1 MSRSGC
7 RNIRHPVLLPDDAW
21 CSVAIDVQART
32 QSVFD
37 ELAARQTW
45 RVRHFVYITLGVA
58 FLAWCAD
65 GVNLRPREIA
75 NAIPVIADYFGRMAP
90 PKWSFVEAI
99 WKPAVETIY
108 VAIWGNVLATIVG
121 LPLGLLA
128 ASTVTRSVILR
139 SAAMG
144 VLNVLRSISEL
155 IWAILFVAAVGLGP
169 FPGALA
175 LGMNYGGILG
185 RLYAEAIE
193 NVDKGSIE
201 AMEATGASRLQV
213 VLFAVFPQALPQF
226 VTYNLYWFEVGV
238 RSAAVL
244 GMVGAGGIGFELI
257 TSIRLF
263 EWREVGLI
271 LLFILG
277 MVTIIDLASTY
288 IRSRLY

>member
-1 MSRSGC
+1 VQ
-7 RNIRHPVLLPDDAW
+7 VLRDKRFCDKPLGG
-21 CSVAIDVQART
+21 DVSTDIQTRT

-45 RVRHFVYITLGVA
+45 KAKHFVYIVLGAA

-65 GVNLRPREIA
+65 GVNLRPREVF
-75 NAIPVIADYFGRMAP
+75 NAVPVIADYFARMVP
-90 PKWSFVEAI
+90 PKWSFLEAV
-99 WKPAVETIY
+99 WKPSVETLY
-108 VAIWGNVLATIVG
+108 VALWGVVLATIVG

-128 ASTVTRSVILR
+128 ASTVTRSPILR
-139 SAAMG
+139 AGAMG
-144 VLNVLRSISEL
+144 ILNVLRSISEL

-193 NVDKGSIE
+193 NVDKGPIE
-201 AMEATGASRLQV
+201 AMEATGASRMQV
-213 VLFAVFPQALPQF
+213 ILFAILPQALPQF

-238 RSAAVL
+238 RSATVL

-263 EWREVGLI
+263 EWREVGVI

>member
-1 MSRSGC
+1 MSI
-7 RNIRHPVLLPDDAW
+7 NIEA
-21 CSVAIDVQART
+21 QT

-37 ELAARQTW
+37 QLAARQTW
-45 RVRHFVYITLGVA
+45 RLKHIVYITLIIA

-65 GVNLRPREIA
+65 GVNLRPREVV
-75 NAIPVIADYFGRMAP
+75 NAVPIIADYFARMWP
-90 PKWSFVEAI
+90 PKWGFIEAI
-99 WKPAVETIY
+99 WKPSIETIY
-108 VAIWGNVLATIVG
+108 VALWGNVLATIVG
-121 LPLGLLA
+121 LPLGVLA
-128 ASTVTRSVILR
+128 ASTVTRSRILR
-139 SAAMG
+139 SSAMG
-144 VLNVLRSISEL
+144 ILNVFRSISEL
-155 IWAILFVAAVGLGP
+155 IWAILFVSAVGLGP

-193 NVDKGSIE
+193 NVDRGPIE

-213 VLFAVFPQALPQF
+213 ILFAVFPQALPQF

-238 RSAAVL
+238 RSATVL

-263 EWREVGLI
+263 EWREVGVI

>member
-1 MSRSGC
+1 MSIS
-7 RNIRHPVLLPDDAW
+7 IDAK
-21 CSVAIDVQART
+21 T

-37 ELAARQTW
+37 QLAARQTW
-45 RVRHFVYITLGVA
+45 RFRHIVYLALVGA

-65 GVNLRPREIA
+65 GVNLRPREVF
-75 NAIPVIADYFGRMAP
+75 NAVPIIGDYFARMWP
-90 PKWSFVEAI
+90 PKWGFVDVI
-99 WKPAVETIY
+99 WKPSLETVY
-108 VAIWGNVLATIVG
+108 VAMWGNVLATIVG

-128 ASTVTRSVILR
+128 ASSVTHSKLIRSV
-139 SAAMG
+139 AMG
-144 VLNVLRSISEL
+144 ILNILRSISEL

-185 RLYAEAIE
+185 RLYAEAVE
-193 NVDKGSIE
+193 NVDKGPIE
-201 AMEATGASRLQV
+201 AMEATGAGRLQV
-213 VLFAVFPQALPQF
+213 VLFAILPQALPQF

-238 RSAAVL
+238 RSATVL

-277 MVTIIDLASTY
+277 MVTVIDHASTF

>member
-1 MSRSGC
+1 VSTDVERQSRL
-7 RNIRHPVLLPDDAW
+7 I
-21 CSVAIDVQART
+21 
-32 QSVFD
+32 FE
-37 ELAARQTW
+37 ELATRQKW
-45 RVRHFVYITLGVA
+45 RLHHILIIALAAA
-58 FLAWCAD
+58 FLAWCAN
-65 GVNLRPREIA
+65 GVDLRPREMFTA
-75 NAIPVIADYFGRMAP
+75 VPVIADYFGRMWP
-90 PKWSFVEAI
+90 PKWSFFQDI
-99 WKPAVETIY
+99 WKPAIETLY
-108 VAIWGNVLATIVG
+108 VALWGNVLATIVG

-128 ASTVTRSVILR
+128 SSVVTPSKALR
-139 SAAMG
+139 GGAMG
-144 VLNVLRSISEL
+144 VLNVFRSISEL

-193 NVDKGSIE
+193 NVDKGPIE
-201 AMEATGASRLQV
+201 AMEATGASKLQV
-213 VLFAVFPQALPQF
+213 IMFAILPQVLPQF
-226 VTYNLYWFEVGV
+226 VSYNLYWFEVGV
-238 RSAAVL
+238 RSATVL

-277 MVTIIDLASTY
+277 MVTVIDLASTY

>member
-1 MSRSGC
+1 VS
-7 RNIRHPVLLPDDAW
+7 IE
-21 CSVAIDVQART
+21 IQTRT

-45 RVRHFVYITLGVA
+45 KVRHIVTITLAMA
-58 FLAWCAD
+58 FLVWCAD
-65 GVNLRPREIA
+65 GVNLRPREITR
-75 NAIPVIADYFGRMAP
+75 AIPVIADYFARMMP
-90 PKWSFVEAI
+90 PKWGFVEAI
-99 WKPAVETIY
+99 WKPAVETLY
-108 VAIWGNVLATIVG
+108 VALWGNVLATIVG

-128 ASTVTRSVILR
+128 AGTVTRSRLLR
-139 SAAMG
+139 GGAMG
-144 VLNVLRSISEL
+144 ILNVLRSISEL

-193 NVDKGSIE
+193 NVDKGPIE
-201 AMEATGASRLQV
+201 AMEATGASRMQV
-213 VLFAVFPQALPQF
+213 ILFAIFPQALPQF

-238 RSAAVL
+238 RSATVL

-277 MVTIIDLASTY
+277 MVTIIDFASTY
-288 IRSRLY
+288 IRGRIYRQ

>member
-1 MSRSGC
+1 VSVDVYAKTR
-7 RNIRHPVLLPDDAW
+7 PVLD
-21 CSVAIDVQART
+21 Q
-32 QSVFD
+32 
-37 ELAARQTW
+37 LAARQTW
-45 RVRHFVYITLGVA
+45 RLRHIFAIALVVA

-65 GVNLRPREIA
+65 GVNLRPRELT
-75 NAIPVIADYFGRMAP
+75 NALPVIADYFTRMWP
-90 PKWSFVEAI
+90 PKWGFVDAI
-99 WKPAVETIY
+99 WKPAIETVY
-108 VAIWGNVLATIVG
+108 VALWGNVLATIVG

-128 ASTVTRSVILR
+128 ASTVTSSRILR
-139 SAAMG
+139 GGAMG
-144 VLNVLRSISEL
+144 VLNVFRSISEL

-193 NVDKGSIE
+193 NVDKGPIE

-213 VLFAVFPQALPQF
+213 VLFAIFPQALPQF

-238 RSAAVL
+238 RSATVL

-263 EWREVGLI
+263 EWREVGLV

-277 MVTIIDLASTY
+277 MVTIIDLASTA

>member
-1 MSRSGC
+1 MTAPGG
-7 RNIRHPVLLPDDAW
+7 
-21 CSVAIDVQART
+21 SVSIDIHTRT

-45 RVRHFVYITLGVA
+45 RARHIVYIVLGVA

-65 GVNLRPREIA
+65 GVNLRPREVF
-75 NAIPVIADYFGRMAP
+75 NAVPIIADYFSRMVP
-90 PKWSFVEAI
+90 PKWSFLEAV
-99 WKPAVETIY
+99 WKPSVETLY
-108 VAIWGNVLATIVG
+108 VALWGVVLATIVG

-128 ASTVTRSVILR
+128 ASTVTRSPILR
-139 SAAMG
+139 GGAMG
-144 VLNVLRSISEL
+144 ILNVLRSISEL

-193 NVDKGSIE
+193 NVDKGPIE
-201 AMEATGASRLQV
+201 AMEATGASRMQV
-213 VLFAVFPQALPQF
+213 ILFAILPQALPQF

-238 RSAAVL
+238 RSATVL

-263 EWREVGLI
+263 EWREVGVI

>member
-1 MSRSGC
+1 VS
-7 RNIRHPVLLPDDAW
+7 
-21 CSVAIDVQART
+21 IDIQTRT

-45 RVRHFVYITLGVA
+45 KFKHVICIVLGAA

-65 GVNLRPREIA
+65 GVNLRPREVF
-75 NAIPVIADYFGRMAP
+75 NAVPIIADYFARMVP

-99 WKPAVETIY
+99 WKPSVETLY
-108 VAIWGNVLATIVG
+108 VALWGVVLATIVG

-128 ASTVTRSVILR
+128 ASTVTRSPILR
-139 SAAMG
+139 GGAMG
-144 VLNVLRSISEL
+144 ILNVLRSISEL

-193 NVDKGSIE
+193 NVDKGPIE

-213 VLFAVFPQALPQF
+213 ILFAILPQALPQF

-238 RSAAVL
+238 RSATVL

-263 EWREVGLI
+263 EWREVGII

>member
-1 MSRSGC
+1 MPARSG
-7 RNIRHPVLLPDDAW
+7 IRPARAPGD
-21 CSVAIDVQART
+21 SVSIDVQTRT
-32 QSVFD
+32 QSIFD

-45 RVRHFVYITLGVA
+45 KIKHIIYIVLAGA

-65 GVNLRPREIA
+65 GVNLRPREVF
-75 NAIPVIADYFGRMAP
+75 NAVPVIADYFARMVP
-90 PKWSFVEAI
+90 PKWSFIEAI
-99 WKPAVETIY
+99 WKPAIETLY
-108 VAIWGNVLATIVG
+108 VALWGVVLATIVG

-128 ASTVTRSVILR
+128 ASTVTRWALVR
-139 SAAMG
+139 AGAMG
-144 VLNVLRSISEL
+144 ILNVLRSISEL

-193 NVDKGSIE
+193 NVDKGPIE

-213 VLFAVFPQALPQF
+213 ILFAILPQALPQF

-238 RSAAVL
+238 RSATVL

>member
-1 MSRSGC
+1 MST
-7 RNIRHPVLLPDDAW
+7 
-21 CSVAIDVQART
+21 DVQARS
-32 QSVFD
+32 QSVLD
-37 ELAARQTW
+37 QLAAKQTW
-45 RVRHFVYITLGVA
+45 RFTHIVYISLVVA

-65 GVNLRPREIA
+65 GVNLRPREIF
-75 NAIPVIADYFGRMAP
+75 NAVPVIADYFGRMAP
-90 PKWSFVEAI
+90 PIWNFVQQI
-99 WKPAVETIY
+99 WKPAIETIY
-108 VAIWGNVLATIVG
+108 VALWGNVLATIVG

-128 ASTVTRSVILR
+128 ASTVRR
-139 SAAMG
+139 SAIVRGGAMG
-144 VLNVLRSISEL
+144 ILNVMRSISEL

-193 NVDKGSIE
+193 NVDKGPIE

-213 VLFAVFPQALPQF
+213 VMFAILPQALPQF

-238 RSAAVL
+238 RSATVL

>member
-1 MSRSGC
+1 MPEHSG
-7 RNIRHPVLLPDDAW
+7 IRLCLRERPGG
-21 CSVAIDVQART
+21 SVSTDIQTRT

-45 RVRHFVYITLGVA
+45 KFKHVIYIVLGAA

-65 GVNLRPREIA
+65 GVNLRPREVF
-75 NAIPVIADYFGRMAP
+75 NAIPVIADYFARMVP
-90 PKWSFVEAI
+90 PKWSFLEAV
-99 WKPAVETIY
+99 WKPAVETLY
-108 VAIWGNVLATIVG
+108 VALWGNVLAAIVG

-128 ASTVTRSVILR
+128 ASTVTRSPVLR
-139 SAAMG
+139 AGAMG
-144 VLNVLRSISEL
+144 ILNVLRSISEL

-193 NVDKGSIE
+193 NVDKGPIE

-213 VLFAVFPQALPQF
+213 IMFAILPQALPQF

-238 RSAAVL
+238 RSATVL

-257 TSIRLF
+257 TAIRLF
-263 EWREVGLI
+263 EWREVGVI

>member
-1 MSRSGC
+1 M
-7 RNIRHPVLLPDDAW
+7 PDLPA
-21 CSVAIDVQART
+21 SVSACVTELGGRVSIDIQTRT

-45 RVRHFVYITLGVA
+45 KIKHVIYIVLGA
-58 FLAWCAD
+58 ALLAWCAD
-65 GVNLRPREIA
+65 GVNLRPREVF
-75 NAIPVIADYFGRMAP
+75 NAVPIIADYFARMVP
-90 PKWSFVEAI
+90 PKWSFIEAI
-99 WKPAVETIY
+99 WKPSIETLH
-108 VAIWGNVLATIVG
+108 VALWGVVLATIVG

-128 ASTVTRSVILR
+128 ASTVTRSAALR
-139 SAAMG
+139 GGAMG
-144 VLNVLRSISEL
+144 ILNVLRSISEL

-193 NVDKGSIE
+193 NVDKGPIE
-201 AMEATGASRLQV
+201 AMQATGASRLQV
-213 VLFAVFPQALPQF
+213 ILLAILPQALPQF

-238 RSAAVL
+238 RSATVL

-263 EWREVGLI
+263 EWREVGVI

-277 MVTIIDLASTY
+277 MVTVIDLASTY

>member
-1 MSRSGC
+1 MSV
-7 RNIRHPVLLPDDAW
+7 NL
-21 CSVAIDVQART
+21 QT
-32 QSVFD
+32 QTKSILD

-45 RVRHFVYITLGVA
+45 RFRHIVYIVLVVA

-65 GVNLRPREIA
+65 GVDLRPREVTR
-75 NAIPVIADYFGRMAP
+75 AIPIIGDYFARMWP
-90 PKWSFVEAI
+90 PKWGFFEAV

-108 VAIWGNVLATIVG
+108 VALWGNVLATIVG
-121 LPLGLLA
+121 LPLGVLA
-128 ASTVTRSVILR
+128 ASTVTKSRILRAAAMSILNIFRSV
-139 SAAMG
+139 
-144 VLNVLRSISEL
+144 SEL

-193 NVDKGSIE
+193 NVDKGPIE
-201 AMEATGASRLQV
+201 ALQATGASKLQV
-213 VLFAVFPQALPQF
+213 ILFAVFPQALPQF
-226 VTYNLYWFEVGV
+226 ITYNLYWFEVGV
-238 RSAAVL
+238 RSATVL

-257 TSIRLF
+257 TAIRLF

-271 LLFILG
+271 LLFILA
-277 MVTIIDLASTY
+277 MVTVIDLASTY